1 MRTRLAAMSCAVTVL
16 AAIGLADAQQIDPNA
31 KARPVDAN
39 ATSASSSE
47 FAVGFFLRAKVFN
60 ESTVVKNFNAQVDA
74 WQAQLDAA
82 NKAGDRASAKKIHTA
97 YDKATANLKPSF
109 AKVLEKV
116 LPAVCK
122 AKGVAVA
129 FNGQGQV
136 AWKKADVKTVDL
148 TEPLLAAIAKEV
160 PVKAP
165 DTSSIPVS
173 LDADANEDAKKPDDE
188 KDSTDQTDGWGRP
201 ASDDE

>member
-1 MRTRLAAMSCAVTVL
+1 VL
-16 AAIGLADAQQIDPNA
+16 AAIGLADAQQNDPNA

-39 ATSASSSE
+39 AASASSSP

-74 WQAQLDAA
+74 WQAQLDVA
-82 NKAGDRASAKKIHTA
+82 NKAGDRAAAKKIHTA
-97 YDKATANLKPSF
+97 YDKATADLKPHF

-122 AKGVAVA
+122 DKGVAVA

-136 AWKKADVKTVDL
+136 AWKKADVRTVDL
-148 TEPLLAAIAKEV
+148 TEALLAGIAKEV
-160 PVKAP
+160 PIKAP

-173 LDADANEDAKKPDDE
+173 LDADDDEKKPDDA
-188 KDSTDQTDGWGRP
+188 KDSSDQTDGWGRP
-201 ASDDE
+201 TSDDE

>member
-16 AAIGLADAQQIDPNA
+16 AAIGLADAQQNDPNA

-39 ATSASSSE
+39 AASASNSP

-74 WQAQLDAA
+74 WQAQLDVA
-82 NKAGDRASAKKIHTA
+82 NKAGDRAAAKKIHTA
-97 YDKATANLKPSF
+97 YDKATADLKPHF

-122 AKGVAVA
+122 DKGVAVA

-136 AWKKADVKTVDL
+136 AWKKADVRTVDL
-148 TEPLLAAIAKEV
+148 TEALLAGIAKEV
-160 PVKAP
+160 PIKAP

-173 LDADANEDAKKPDDE
+173 LDADDDEKKPDDA
-188 KDSTDQTDGWGRP
+188 KDSSDQTDGWGRP
-201 ASDDE
+201 TSDDE